1 MILGHGIDLVSID
14 RFVKMDLMRQDK
26 LADRILTDNELSN
39 YRSHTTINSQ
49 AHYLAKIWA
58 AKEAVSKSFGTGI
71 QGVVVWKN
79 ISIQNNE
86 LGCPV
91 VTFNNELKK
100 YADGQKCHISIS
112 HEGNSIIASAILSRN
127 NNSFN

>member
-1 MILGHGIDLVSID
+1 MILGHGIDLVSVD
-14 RFVKMDLMRQDK
+14 RFVKMDLLRQDR
-26 LADRILTDNELSN
+26 LADRILTDTELSE
-39 YRSHTTINSQ
+39 YRSHTTISSQ

-79 ISIQNNE
+79 IAIKNNE

-91 VTFNNELKK
+91 VTFKNELKK
-100 YADGQKCHISIS
+100 YADGQMCHISIS
-112 HEGNSIIASAILSRN
+112 HEGDNVIASAILSRN
-127 NNSFN
+127 HNSFN